1 MQPKNLMRGVVG
13 LAALALANAPEPA
26 LACPVCFGML
36 EGPLADGTN
45 KAILV
50 LLGITGCVLTGFAT
64 FFIYLI
70 RRARIAAETSVQGE
84 AVRGVRNAAAG
95 APSVAPAL
103 GWPTRVGGPVRE
115 GAAGHVMERTV

>member
-13 LAALALANAPEPA
+13 LAALALANTPEPA

-45 KAILV
+45 KAILA
-50 LLGITGCVLTGFAT
+50 LLGITGSVLVGFAT

-70 RRARIAAETSVQGE
+70 RRARIVAETSIQGE
-84 AVRGVRNAAAG
+84 SLRG
-95 APSVAPAL
+95 
-103 GWPTRVGGPVRE
+103 VRE
-115 GAAGHVMERTV
+115 GAAGHVLERTV

>member
-1 MQPKNLMRGVVG
+1 MPLKNLMKGIVG
-13 LAALALANAPEPA
+13 LAVIALASAPEPA

-64 FFIYLI
+64 FFIYLV
-70 RRARIAAETSVQGE
+70 RRARIAAEASVQGD
-84 AVRGVRNAAAG
+84 
-95 APSVAPAL
+95 PD
-103 GWPTRVGGPVRE
+103 RVV
-115 GAAGHVMERTV
+115 GAAGPIIEETAS